1 MNKIE
6 LCLKNKITSSNNKLQ
21 PTIFKAILNLYKKDF
36 VQINARMV
44 KEECIKIDQNNDWPQ
59 RLRAI
64 CNSMGRTIDC
74 GFRIISENKPHMD
87 FTIAFD
93 GNGINLD
100 TSILTKTLKTEL
112 KKNEKPSSSAKRLK
126 KNKKTKPSI
135 NKTEEFSKI
144 IEKYNLDKLKNEN
157 RPKLLIIPCSKSKSP
172 GGINTFSSIFNL
184 NPNRTNSIT
193 LYNNERIIN
202 PNYFNNEIRVGVN
215 VVDVNYFNIAFNN
228 NICKKAIDRYDG
240 NKSIFYR
247 NYELK
252 NLYLQKINNN
262 KLHVLIV
269 SGLYGLLRFDDLIP
283 DYHLEMNKNPIWT
296 NPYDF
301 SIRDAVK
308 DYILVNN
315 IPNENVFYSLA
326 DNEYRQALKPDLN
339 WKLIWIQNGGIG
351 SSYTTAK
358 FIAQEFLP
366 RL

>member
-1 MNKIE
+1 MNINCINNKISTVSGV
-6 LCLKNKITSSNNKLQ
+6 IQ
-21 PTIFKAILNLYKKDF
+21 PII
-36 VQINARMV
+36 
-44 KEECIKIDQNNDWPQ
+44 
-59 RLRAI
+59 LRAI
-64 CNSMGRTIDC
+64 KEIYLNGNHQMTAIEVINHCITIDNNIPWKGRPAAIC
-74 GFRIISENKPHMD
+74 GAMRNAIKCGGRIIGENRD
-87 FTIAFD
+87 FYEFTISFE
-93 GNGINLD
+93 GNDNGLVIE
-100 TSILTKTLKTEL
+100 TPKKTLPKIES
-112 KKNEKPSSSAKRLK
+112 KKKEEAKNTNEIVK
-126 KNKKTKPSI
+126 KSKKTKPSI
-135 NKTEEFSKI
+135 NKTEEFTKI
-144 IEKYNLDKLKNEN
+144 IEKYNLDKLKNDN

-240 NKSIFYR
+240 NRSIFYR
-247 NYELK
+247 NYGLK

-269 SGLYGLLRFDDLIP
+269 SGLYGLLQFDDLIP

-339 WKLIWIQNGGIG
+339 WKLIWIQNVGIG

>member
-1 MNKIE
+1 MFNIE
-6 LCLKNKITSSNNKLQ
+6 LCLQNKIANSSKLR
-21 PTIFKAILNLYKKDF
+21 PTILKAILNLFNRGISKMT
-36 VQINARMV
+36 AEMV
-44 KEECIKIDQNNDWPQ
+44 KNECLVLDISKPWNERIP
-59 RLRAI
+59 AI
-64 CNSMGRTIDC
+64 CLSMKNATEC
-74 GFRIISENKPHMD
+74 GGRIIGEDRD
-87 FTIAFD
+87 FNDFMIAFD
-93 GNGINLD
+93 GKSSDLDNLNQKT
-100 TSILTKTLKTEL
+100 TSKFESKKKDNANNSKKILKE
-112 KKNEKPSSSAKRLK
+112 NKR
-126 KNKKTKPSI
+126 TKPSF
-135 NKTEEFSKI
+135 NKTDEFIKI
-144 IEKYNLDKLKNEN
+144 IEKYNLNKLKNDN

-172 GGINTFSSIFNL
+172 GGINTFSSVFNL
-184 NPNRTNSIT
+184 NPNRPNSII

-202 PNYFNNEIRVGVN
+202 PNYFNNEMRVGVN

-240 NKSIFYR
+240 NRSIFYR
-247 NYELK
+247 NYGLK

-262 KLHVLIV
+262 KLYVLIV
-269 SGLYGLLRFDDLIP
+269 SGLYGLVRFDDLIP

>member
-1 MNKIE
+1 MNIN
-6 LCLKNKITSSNNKLQ
+6 CIDYKITNANGVLQ
-21 PTIFKAILNLYKKDF
+21 PIILQAIKDIYLKGDH
-36 VQINARMV
+36 QMTARMV
-44 KEECIKIDQNNDWPQ
+44 RNQCISTDNNIPWGG
-59 RLRAI
+59 RLPAI
-64 CNSMGRTIDC
+64 CNAMRNSIGC
-74 GFRIISENKPHMD
+74 GGRIIGEDRDYLD

-93 GNGINLD
+93 SNGNNLEIK
-100 TSILTKTLKTEL
+100 TPKKTNPKVESKNKEGAYNTKEIV
-112 KKNEKPSSSAKRLK
+112 KKS
-126 KNKKTKPSI
+126 KKTKPSI
-135 NKTEEFSKI
+135 NKIEEFSKI
-144 IEKYNLDKLKNEN
+144 IEKYNLNKLKTDI

-172 GGINTFSSIFNL
+172 GGINVFNSIFNL
-184 NPNRTNSIT
+184 NPNRTNSIN
-193 LYNNERIIN
+193 LYDNERTIN
-202 PNYFNNEIRVGVN
+202 PNYYNNEIRVGVN
-215 VVDVNYFNIAFNN
+215 VVDVNYFNAAFNN
-228 NICKKAIDRYDG
+228 TICKRAIDRYDG
-240 NKSIFYR
+240 SRSIFYR
-247 NYELK
+247 NYGLK

-308 DYILVNN
+308 EYILVNN

>member
-1 MNKIE
+1 MNIN
-6 LCLKNKITSSNNKLQ
+6 CINNQIANSSKLR
-21 PTIFKAILNLYKKDF
+21 PTILKAILSLFNRGMRKMT
-36 VQINARMV
+36 AEMV
-44 KEECIKIDQNNDWPQ
+44 KNECLALDISKPWNERIP
-59 RLRAI
+59 AI
-64 CNSMGRTIDC
+64 CLSMKNATEC
-74 GFRIISENKPHMD
+74 GGRIIGEYREING

-93 GNGINLD
+93 GNGNNLEIS
-100 TSILTKTLKTEL
+100 TPKKTLPKIES
-112 KKNEKPSSSAKRLK
+112 KKKEEAKNLNEIVK
-126 KNKKTKPSI
+126 KSKKTKPSI

-144 IEKYNLDKLKNEN
+144 IEKYNLDKLKNDN

-172 GGINTFSSIFNL
+172 GGINTFTSIFNL

-240 NKSIFYR
+240 NRSIFYR
-247 NYELK
+247 NYGLK

>member
-36 VQINARMV
+36 VQITARMV

-87 FTIAFD
+87 FTITFD
-93 GNGINLD
+93 GNGIDLD

-126 KNKKTKPSI
+126 KNKRTKPSI
-135 NKTEEFSKI
+135 NKLDEFHKLI
-144 IEKYNLDKLKNEN
+144 KKYDLDKLKDDN

-172 GGINTFSSIFNL
+172 GGNNNFNSIFNL
-184 NPNRTNSIT
+184 NPDSNNSINH
-193 LYNNERIIN
+193 YNNELIIN
-202 PNYFNNEIRVGVN
+202 PNYFSKEIRIGVN

-228 NICKKAIDRYDG
+228 NLCKRAIDRYDG
-240 NKSIFYR
+240 GESAFYSM
-247 NYELK
+247 YGLK
-252 NLYLQKINNN
+252 NLYLEKINNN
-262 KLHVLIV
+262 KLHLLII
-269 SGLYGLLRFDDLIP
+269 SGLYGLLKFDDLIA
-283 DYHLEMNKNPIWT
+283 DYHFEMKNNPIWKHPL
-296 NPYDF
+296 NF
-301 SIRDAVK
+301 SILNTVK
-308 DYILVNN
+308 EYIKVND

-326 DNEYRQALKPDLN
+326 DNEYRNALKPNAN
-339 WKLIWIQNGGIG
+339 WKLLWISNYSG
-351 SSYTTAK
+351 SSKNSAE